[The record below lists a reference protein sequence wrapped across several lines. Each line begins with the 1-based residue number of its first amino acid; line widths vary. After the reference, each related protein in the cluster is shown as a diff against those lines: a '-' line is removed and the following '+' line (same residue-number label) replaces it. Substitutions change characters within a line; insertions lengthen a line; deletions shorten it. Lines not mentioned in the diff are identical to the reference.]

1 MHRLIRTLG
10 VDERRLRISSS
21 NWIRWCGL
29 AALGAGVLFLIGDLI
44 IVVAGVDFHSAGSQT
59 TTSYASVFLLWLL
72 AGALLLL
79 GLVGLYA
86 RQSDATG
93 VLGLVGFL
101 AAFSGTVLVVG
112 FFWYSLFIT
121 PLVAAEA
128 PELHE
133 TIGGSA
139 GEPLGIIL
147 SVLAYSAGWVLFG
160 VATLR
165 AGVYPRVAAITVIVG
180 AVLALVPVPGIMA
193 AGMVFDAAVAWLG
206 FLLFAGRGA
215 ATEQPS
221 TRVSRTS

>member
-10 VDERRLRISSS
+10 VDERRLRMSSS

-133 TIGGSA
+133 TIG
-139 GEPLGIIL
+139 
-147 SVLAYSAGWVLFG
+147 AGWVLFG